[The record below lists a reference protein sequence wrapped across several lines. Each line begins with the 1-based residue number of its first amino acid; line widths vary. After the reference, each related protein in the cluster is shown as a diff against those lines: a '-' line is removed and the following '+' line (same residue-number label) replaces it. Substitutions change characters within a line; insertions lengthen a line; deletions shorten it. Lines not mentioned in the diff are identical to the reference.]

1 MTMTMKQL
9 ASVVGLSE
17 RSCRRRLAEHQVR
30 PPVEPV
36 FVIFRQARN
45 IFARCEDTQRIL
57 DQLESETD
65 RAQRRRCVHEL
76 RAHSREIRWALLEF
90 LNALNAAGKL
100 PQDIF
105 KVSGGV
111 AFDGFAGIKRH
122 DAASMAGAITGASE
136 LTKEVGA

>member
-1 MTMTMKQL
+1 MTMKQL

-30 PPVEPV
+30 SPVESV

-45 IFARCEDTQRIL
+45 IFARCKDAQRIL

-76 RAHSREIRWALLEF
+76 RAHSREIRWALLEL
-90 LNALNAAGKL
+90 LNALNTAGKL

-122 DAASMAGAITGASE
+122 DVASTVGVVVGVSE
-136 LTKEVGA
+136 PTEGEL